1 MIGYCKTTRCLRG
14 YILDYFGQRHEGS
27 CGNCGNCNGTHQMQ
41 DMTVH
46 AQMILSCVLRI
57 KEKLGYHV
65 GVTLVIK
72 TLRGSK
78 DQRIQQLGLDQL
90 STYGLMREMSQGQI
104 RTRIDILMLEGMLR
118 VNPLHSTLEPAGD
131 ASAVLFG
138 ERRKCSCRS
147 VWNLRPRRDESSWGQ
162 KHLRC
167 ILR

>member
-1 MIGYCKTTRCLRG
+1 MKDHAELRQLQWHSSNAGYDRACADDPFLCAA
-14 YILDYFGQRHEGS
+14 
-27 CGNCGNCNGTHQMQ
+27 HQ
-41 DMTVH
+41 
-46 AQMILSCVLRI
+46 
-57 KEKLGYHV
+57 EKLGYHV

-104 RTRIDILMLEGMLR
+104 RTRIDILMLEGLLR

-138 ERRKCSCRS
+138 KKES
-147 VWNLRPRRDESSWGQ
+147 VHAGPFGISS
-162 KHLRC
+162 KT
-167 ILR
+167 